1 MGFDTYETTVLK
13 MISLENRQVKSAAE
27 PMTPD
32 QSQITAKN
40 PEKVNQVVINRNHVG
55 TGGNPDDMEEADEE
69 DTAKYPP
76 RLQLS
81 LLTTALMVTI
91 FLSQLDK
98 SIVGIISTLGLVN
111 IQLK

>member
-1 MGFDTYETTVLK
+1 M
-13 MISLENRQVKSAAE
+13 
-27 PMTPD
+27 
-32 QSQITAKN
+32 
-40 PEKVNQVVINRNHVG
+40 NQVVIDRNHVG